1 MKHHALHI
9 VLFSFFSVLSFHS
22 MQAAEKDSLQ
32 WDFTDLFLGTKA
44 NPALPTSLEG
54 WKEHLE
60 LFGKNIPQEEVFV
73 HMDNTCYFA
82 GDTLFFKAYV
92 RRSDTGKL
100 TNLSQLLYAE
110 LWNQEGYMLERRL
123 VKLKDGQGTGSFVLN
138 DSLYGGFYELRA
150 YTRWQLNWGEYQ
162 HPHTWPAEQWFFSKK
177 MAKEFYRDY
186 EKLYSRIFPIY
197 DKPTTPGLYS
207 HDMTERPHMRYFRTA
222 VRKAAPVVNL
232 YPEGGVLVEG
242 TRARVAFEANEAD
255 GEHISGV
262 MRLYGRGGQLLQ
274 EQRTENR
281 GRGTLE
287 FTYEPDVTYSTVF
300 TSDSNQVV
308 RQRMPKAEKDG
319 CAVRTDVMNNQ
330 LLLTLQ
336 PRGEA
341 ANETLGVTVTIGGAL
356 HYFQKFRAEDTQISI
371 PTDSLPTG
379 VAQVTIYNAQGC
391 VYSDRLCFILHQQDI
406 TASEMHF
413 TGIQQNYEPFDSIQI
428 SIENPQAAGSTI
440 SLAVRDA
447 ATSEYLYDSSNIL
460 TEMLLCSQIR
470 GFVEQPDY
478 YFEKDDETHH
488 RHLDLLLMVQGWRR
502 HNWITMATPGIFR
515 VNHPFEKTPIY
526 FGAVYRY
533 QAIGREGFDGWGNMM
548 DQEVKHYDFS
558 RPEGGEWFSHRKTRK
573 PQGIIPLL
581 GNAGEERDKHNA
593 YSYLLKDNE
602 SAAFDG
608 RNYYDEGNLR
618 REVRVHAEYHKP
630 TDVGV
635 ESVFGDLTTK
645 NGRFVL
651 EFPSFYNR
659 CTLDLSASDT
669 TKWDEPLTA
678 TRKGRRLL
686 RKREKLLKKGK
697 PVPSLEH
704 QWVKATE
711 KDYPEFY
718 VRLTPYYPRFCKPF
732 SFYHTH
738 VAPPREGT
746 FLMSSLKDEH
756 TLAQVTV
763 RSKHGGLRAYD
774 SSHPAVSRDA
784 YQIFNECI
792 DAGFTPGWFA
802 GKNTFS
808 KWVERLLVGDMNMY
822 RQYKTYQDAVELN
835 QYRWHTFATLGAM
848 PSHSYG
854 GPVNGES
861 GNASAVEKHSPT
873 ADDQRALRYAWNE
886 SGNNYLSW
894 VNMAGKR
901 YNSDLGWSTSNQF
914 AYSFTGLDEK
924 SMALNDLSS
933 LRSVNLITD
942 YAPRMEGS
950 PRYSGANQPTVD
962 VGFDLL
968 LQGKSERIT
977 YRDRH
982 FVLQGFDVSQ
992 EFYNPCYRNR
1002 PLPSTK
1008 DYRRTLYWNPNLELD
1023 EKGHA
1028 DIQLWNNS
1036 NSTSITISAEGIT
1049 PAGKILTG
1057 ISYPEDR

>member
-1 MKHHALHI
+1 MKQHHTIYYILLVWLLACP
-9 VLFSFFSVLSFHS
+9 SAK
-22 MQAAEKDSLQ
+22 AAEGDSLQ
-32 WDFTDLFLGTKA
+32 WDFSDLFQGTKEA
-44 NPALPTSLEG
+44 PALPSSLEG
-54 WKEHLE
+54 WKEHLD
-60 LFGKNIPQEEVFV
+60 LFGRNIPQEEVFL
-73 HMDNTCYFA
+73 HLDNTCYFA
-82 GDTLFFKAYV
+82 GDTLYFKAYV

-123 VKLKDGQGTGSFVLN
+123 VKLKDGQGTGSIVLN

-162 HPHTWPAEQWFFSKK
+162 HPHTWPAEQWFFNKK

-186 EKLYSRIFPIY
+186 EKLYSRIFPVY
-197 DKPTTPGLYS
+197 DKPTTPGQFY
-207 HDMTERPHMRYFRTA
+207 HDMRERPHMRYFRSDA
-222 VRKAAPVVNL
+222 RKAPPVVNL
-232 YPEGGVLVEG
+232 YPEGGVIVEG

-255 GEHISGV
+255 GEHLSGI

-287 FTYEPDVTYSTVF
+287 FTYEPGVTYSAVF
-300 TSDSNQVV
+300 TTDSNKVI

-319 CAVRTDVMNNQ
+319 CAVRTDVGSRQ

-341 ANETLGVTVTIGGAL
+341 ANETLGVTVTVGGAL
-356 HYFQKFRAEDTQISI
+356 HYFQKFRAQDTQISI

-379 VAQVTIYNAQGC
+379 VAQVTVYNAQGR
-391 VYSDRLCFILHQQDI
+391 VYSDRLCFIRHQQDI
-406 TASEMHF
+406 EEANMQF
-413 TGIQQNYEPFDSIQI
+413 GGIRTSYEPFDSIRL
-428 SIENPQAAGSTI
+428 SVENPTAAGSTI

-470 GFVEQPDY
+470 GFVEQPHY
-478 YFEKDDETHH
+478 YFEKDDETHR

-515 VNHPFEKTPIY
+515 INHPYEKTPVY

-533 QAIGREGFDGWGNMM
+533 LPIGHEGFNGWGNMM
-548 DQEVKHYDFS
+548 DQEIKHYDFS
-558 RPEGGEWFSHRKTRK
+558 RPEGGEWFSHSRTRK

-602 SAAFDG
+602 SATFDG
-608 RNYYDEGNLR
+608 RNYYDEGNLK
-618 REVRVHAEYHKP
+618 REVRVHAEYRKK

-635 ESVFGDLTTK
+635 ESVYGDLTTR

-651 EFPSFYNR
+651 EMPGFYNQ

-669 TKWDEPLTA
+669 TSWKEPLTA
-678 TRKGRRLL
+678 TRKGRKLL
-686 RKREKLLKKGK
+686 RKREKLMKKGRA
-697 PVPSLEH
+697 VPSLDH
-704 QWVKATE
+704 QWVMPSETE
-711 KDYPEFY
+711 YPEFY

-746 FLMSSLKDEH
+746 ALTPSLREGR
-756 TLAQVTV
+756 TLAQITV
-763 RSKHGGLRAYD
+763 RSKHGGMHSFDAF
-774 SSHPAVSRDA
+774 HPAVEYDA
-784 YQIFNECI
+784 YKTFNDCV

-802 GKNTFS
+802 GKTSFA
-808 KWVERLLVGDMNMY
+808 KWTERLLVGDMNMY
-822 RQYKTYQDAVELN
+822 RHYVTYDEYISRN
-835 QYRWHTFATLGAM
+835 KENSEIGKDWG
-848 PSHSYG
+848 
-854 GPVNGES
+854 GES
-861 GNASAVEKHSPT
+861 LTMSG
-873 ADDQRALRYAWNE
+873 AWN
-886 SGNNYLSW
+886 SSADSYNGFPFTT
-894 VNMAGKR
+894 VR
-901 YNSDLGWSTSNQF
+901 YYTGGWSTSNQSF
-914 AYSFTGLDEK
+914 YSFTGMDDQTMSLDYLRTLK
-924 SMALNDLSS
+924 S
-933 LRSVNLITD
+933 VKLITD

-950 PRYSGANQPTVD
+950 SRYMGTNQPTVD
-962 VGFDLL
+962 IGYDMLTDGVR
-968 LQGKSERIT
+968 QT

-982 FVLQGFDVSQ
+982 FVLQGYDVSE
-992 EFYNPCYRNR
+992 EFYSPCYRNR
-1002 PLPSTK
+1002 PLPDTQ

-1023 EKGHA
+1023 KNGRAEVT
-1028 DIQLWNNS
+1028 LWNNGT
-1036 NSTSITISAEGIT
+1036 STSITVSAEGIT
-1049 PAGKILTG
+1049 PKGKILTG

>member
-1 MKHHALHI
+1 MKQYNLYILLAILTVI
-9 VLFSFFSVLSFHS
+9 SPAY
-22 MQAAEKDSLQ
+22 AAEGDSLQ
-32 WDFTDLFLGTKA
+32 WDFTDLVQGTKE

-60 LFGKNIPQEEVFV
+60 TFGRNIPQEEVFV

-110 LWNQEGYMLERRL
+110 LWNQEGYMLERHL

-162 HPHTWPAEQWFFSKK
+162 HPHTWPAERWFFNKK

-186 EKLYSRIFPIY
+186 EKLYCRIFPIY
-197 DKPTTPGLYS
+197 DKPETPGLYS
-207 HDMTERPHMRYFRTA
+207 HDMTERPHMRYFRTD
-222 VRKAAPVVNL
+222 VKKKPPVVNL
-232 YPEGGVLVEG
+232 YPEGGVIVEG

-255 GEHISGV
+255 GEHISGI
-262 MRLYGRGGQLLQ
+262 MRLYGRGGKLLQ

-287 FTYEPDVTYSTVF
+287 FTYEPDVTYSTIF
-300 TSDSNQVV
+300 TSDSNQVI
-308 RQRMPKAEKDG
+308 RQRLPKAEKDG
-319 CAVRTDVMNNQ
+319 CAVRTDIKGNL
-330 LLLTLQ
+330 LLLTFQ

-341 ANETLGVTVTIGGAL
+341 ADETLGVTVTVGGAL
-356 HYFQKFRAEDTQISI
+356 HFFQKFRAEDTQISI

-379 VAQVTIYNAQGC
+379 VAQVTVYNAQGR
-391 VYSDRLCFILHQQDI
+391 VYSDRLCFIRHQQDI
-406 TASEMHF
+406 KTAQMHF
-413 TGIQQNYEPFDSIQI
+413 SGIRSQYEPFDSIRVAV
-428 SIENPQAAGSTI
+428 ENPQAAGSTI

-447 ATSEYLYDSSNIL
+447 STSEYLYDSSNIL

-478 YFEKDDETHH
+478 YFEKDDETHR

-533 QAIGREGFDGWGNMM
+533 VAIGHEGFGGWGNMM
-548 DQEVKHYDFS
+548 DQDIKHYDFA
-558 RPEGGEWFSHRKTRK
+558 RPEGGEWFSHSKLRK
-573 PQGIIPLL
+573 PQGMIPIL
-581 GNAGEERDKHNA
+581 GNASEARDKHNA

-602 SAAFDG
+602 SATFDG
-608 RNYYDEGNLR
+608 RNYYDEGNLH

-635 ESVFGDLTTK
+635 ESVYGELTTK

-651 EFPSFYNR
+651 EFPGFYNR

-669 TKWDEPLTA
+669 TKWKEPLTI

-686 RKREKLLKKGK
+686 RKRDKLMSKGK
-697 PVPSLEH
+697 AVPSLEH
-704 QWVKATE
+704 QWVKPSET
-711 KDYPEFY
+711 DYPEFY
-718 VRLTPYYPRFCKPF
+718 VRLTPYHPRFCKPF

-746 FLMSSLKDEH
+746 ALMSSLRGGH
-756 TLAQVTV
+756 TLATVTV
-763 RSKHGGLRAYD
+763 RSKHGGLRSYD
-774 SSHPAVSRDA
+774 SSHPAVTRDA
-784 YQIFNECI
+784 YQIFNECV

-802 GKNTFS
+802 GKNAFS
-808 KWVERLLVGDMNMY
+808 KWVERLLIGDMNMY
-822 RQYKTYQDAVELN
+822 RHYQRYQDAVEINRSL
-835 QYRWHTFATLGAM
+835 WHTSATSNNMLHFSFRGPAK
-848 PSHSYG
+848 YG
-854 GPVNGES
+854 LQ
-861 GNASAVEKHSPT
+861 ATSAVEHHRPT
-873 ADDQRALRYAWNE
+873 ADDRRALRYAWVDPAD
-886 SGNNYLSW
+886 SYLGW
-894 VNMAGKR
+894 ADVAGRR
-901 YNSDLGWSTSNQF
+901 YNPGLGWSTSNRSAF
-914 AYSFTGLDEK
+914 SFTGMDEK
-924 SMALNDLSS
+924 TMQLDYLRS
-933 LRSVNLITD
+933 LRSVDLVTD

-962 VGFDLL
+962 VGYKLL
-968 LQGKSERIT
+968 TKGKRET

-1002 PLPSTK
+1002 PLPDTK

-1023 EKGHA
+1023 EKGQA
-1028 DIQLWNNS
+1028 NITLWNNS
-1036 NSTSITISAEGIT
+1036 NTTSITVSAEGIT

>member
-1 MKHHALHI
+1 MKQHRIYIFLAL
-9 VLFSFFSVLSFHS
+9 LTAFMPSR
-22 MQAAEKDSLQ
+22 AAEGDSLQ
-32 WDFTDLFLGTKA
+32 WDFTDLFQGTRQA
-44 NPALPTSLEG
+44 PALPSSLEA

-82 GDTLFFKAYV
+82 GDTLYFKAYV
-92 RRSDTGKL
+92 RRSDTGRL
-100 TNLSQLLYAE
+100 TNLSQLLYTE
-110 LWNQEGYMLERRL
+110 LWNQEGYMLERHL

-162 HPHTWPAEQWFFSKK
+162 HPHTWPAEQWFFNKK

-186 EKLYSRIFPIY
+186 EKLYCRIFPIY
-197 DKPTTPGLYS
+197 DKPSTPGLYS
-207 HDMTERPHMRYFRTA
+207 HDMTERPHMRYFRTD
-222 VRKAAPVVNL
+222 VRKAPPVVNI
-232 YPEGGVLVEG
+232 YPEGGVIVEG

-255 GEHISGV
+255 GEHISGI
-262 MRLYGRGGQLLQ
+262 MRLYGKGGELLQ

-281 GRGTLE
+281 GRSTLE
-287 FTYEPDVTYSTVF
+287 FNYEPGVTYSTVF
-300 TSDSNQVV
+300 TTDSNQVI

-319 CAVRTDVMNNQ
+319 CAVRTDINDRQ

-341 ANETLGVTVTIGGAL
+341 ANETLGVTVTVDGAL
-356 HYFQKFRAEDTQISI
+356 HYFQKFRAQDTQIII

-379 VAQVTIYNAQGC
+379 VAQVTVYNAQGR
-391 VYSDRLCFILHQQDI
+391 VYSDRLCFIRHQEDLN
-406 TASEMHF
+406 AANVRFS
-413 TGIQQNYEPFDSIQI
+413 GIRPSYEPFDSIRL
-428 SIENPQAAGSTI
+428 SVENPLAAGSTI

-470 GFVEQPDY
+470 GFVEQPHY
-478 YFEKDDETHH
+478 YFEKDDETHR

-515 VNHPFEKTPIY
+515 INHPYEKTPVY

-533 QAIGREGFDGWGNMM
+533 LSIGHEGFIGWGNMT
-548 DQEVKHYDFS
+548 DQEIKHYDFS
-558 RPEGGEWFSHRKTRK
+558 RPEGGEWFSRSNRK

-630 TDVGV
+630 TDVGS
-635 ESVFGDLTTK
+635 EGVFGDLTTR

-651 EFPSFYNR
+651 ELPGFYNQ

-669 TKWDEPLTA
+669 TKWREPLTT

-686 RKREKLLKKGK
+686 RKREKMMKKGK
-697 PVPSLEH
+697 AVPSLEH

-711 KDYPEFY
+711 TDYPEFY

-732 SFYHTH
+732 SYYHTH
-738 VAPPREGT
+738 VAPPRLGT
-746 FLMSSLKDEH
+746 VLTSSLRDGH
-756 TLAQVTV
+756 TLATLTV
-763 RSKHGGLRAYD
+763 RSRHGGIRTYD
-774 SSHPAVSRDA
+774 SSHPALTRDA
-784 YQIFNECI
+784 YQIYNECV

-802 GKNTFS
+802 GKNTFA

-822 RQYKTYQDAVELN
+822 RHYTTYDEAVSLT
-835 QYRWHTFATLGAM
+835 YDGWHSYAGAM
-848 PSHSYG
+848 DPFPFMGPAKYG
-854 GPVNGES
+854 PT
-861 GNASAVEKHSPT
+861 ATSAVEHHSPT
-873 ADDQRALRYAWNE
+873 ADD
-886 SGNNYLSW
+886 
-894 VNMAGKR
+894 NMAMRYSMTDPADVHPGWPNLTGLR
-901 YNSDLGWSTSNQF
+901 YNSRRGWSTSNRAAF
-914 AYSFTGLDEK
+914 SFTGLDYNT
-924 SMALNDLSS
+924 MQLDYLRS
-933 LRSVNLITD
+933 LRSVSLITD

-950 PRYSGANQPTVD
+950 KRYMGSNQPTVD
-962 VGFDLL
+962 VGYDLL
-968 LQGKSERIT
+968 RDGMRQT

-982 FVLQGFDVSQ
+982 IVLQGFDISE
-992 EFYNPCYRNR
+992 EFYSPCYRNR
-1002 PLPSTK
+1002 PLPETK
-1008 DYRRTLYWNPNLELD
+1008 DYRRTLYWNPNLQLN
-1023 EKGHA
+1023 EKGQA
-1028 DIQLWNNS
+1028 DITLWNNS
-1036 NSTSITISAEGIT
+1036 SSTSITVSAEGIT

>member
-1 MKHHALHI
+1 MKRHSTLYIILAL
-9 VLFSFFSVLSFHS
+9 LFTNPT
-22 MQAAEKDSLQ
+22 MKAEEEDSLQ
-32 WDFTDLFLGTKA
+32 WNFTDLFQGTKE
-44 NPALPTSLEG
+44 NPALPSSLEG
-54 WKEHLE
+54 WKEHLD
-60 LFGKNIPQEEVFV
+60 LFGKNVPQEEVFV

-82 GDTLFFKAYV
+82 GDTLYFKAYV

-110 LWNQEGYMLERRL
+110 LWNQEGYMLERHL

-162 HPHTWPAEQWFFSKK
+162 HPHTWLAERWFFNKK

-197 DKPTTPGLYS
+197 NKPTTPGLYS
-207 HDMTERPHMRYFRTA
+207 HDMTERPHMRYFRTD
-222 VRKAAPVVNL
+222 VKKAPPVVNL
-232 YPEGGVLVEG
+232 YPEGGVIVEG

-255 GEHISGV
+255 GEHISGT
-262 MRLYGRGGQLLQ
+262 MRLYGKGGKLLQ

-287 FTYEPDVTYSTVF
+287 FTYEPNVTYSAIF
-300 TSDSNQVV
+300 TSDSNRVI

-319 CAVRTDVMNNQ
+319 CAVRTDITNHQ

-341 ANETLGVTVTIGGAL
+341 ANETLGVTITVGGAL
-356 HYFQKFRAEDTQISI
+356 HYFQKFRAQDTQIII

-379 VAQVTIYNAQGC
+379 VAQITVYNAQGR
-391 VYSDRLCFILHQQDI
+391 VYSDRLCFIRHQQDI
-406 TASEMHF
+406 EDASMHF
-413 TGIQQNYEPFDSIQI
+413 GGIKSWYEPFDSIRLFV
-428 SIENPQAAGSTI
+428 ENPKAAGATI
-440 SLAVRDA
+440 SFAVRDA

-470 GFVEQPDY
+470 GFVEQPHY
-478 YFEKDDETHH
+478 YFEKDDEIHR

-533 QAIGREGFDGWGNMM
+533 LAIGHEGFEGWGNMT
-548 DQEVKHYDFS
+548 DQEIKHYDFS
-558 RPEGGEWFSHRKTRK
+558 RPEGGEWFSRSKMRK
-573 PQGIIPLL
+573 PQGVIPLL
-581 GNAGEERDKHNA
+581 GNAGEARDKHNA

-602 SAAFDG
+602 SATFDG
-608 RNYYDEGNLR
+608 RNYYDEGNLS

-635 ESVFGDLTTK
+635 EGVFGDLTTR

-651 EFPSFYNR
+651 EFPGFYNQ
-659 CTLDLSASDT
+659 CTLDLAASDT
-669 TKWDEPLTA
+669 TKWKNPDIGKK
-678 TRKGRRLL
+678 RKFFLSSWMTKL
-686 RKREKLLKKGK
+686 KINKREKRMKEGK
-697 PVPSLEH
+697 AVPSLEH
-704 QWVKATE
+704 QWVKQDETE
-711 KDYPEFY
+711 YPEFY
-718 VRLTPYYPRFCKPF
+718 VRLTPYYPRFTKPF

-746 FLMSSLKDEH
+746 ALMPTLRDGH
-756 TLAQVTV
+756 TLATVTV
-763 RSKHGGLRAYD
+763 RSKYGGLRSFD
-774 SSHPAVSRDA
+774 TSHPAIVRDA
-784 YQIFNECI
+784 YQTFNECA

-802 GKNTFS
+802 GKSSFA

-822 RQYKTYQDAVELN
+822 RQYMTYDEYISQDDYFNRSYFGSEIGKPGGYAGM
-835 QYRWHTFATLGAM
+835 TMGAM
-848 PSHSYG
+848 QDPADTYNVFPLTTVRYYSGTG
-854 GPVNGES
+854 G
-861 GNASAVEKHSPT
+861 
-873 ADDQRALRYAWNE
+873 WN
-886 SGNNYLSW
+886 
-894 VNMAGKR
+894 
-901 YNSDLGWSTSNQF
+901 TSNQSF
-914 AYSFTGLDEK
+914 YSYTGLDE
-924 SMALNDLSS
+924 MTMHLDYLRS
-933 LRSVNLITD
+933 LRSVELITD

-950 PRYSGANQPTVD
+950 SRYMGSNQPTVD
-962 VGFDLL
+962 VGYKMLSD
-968 LQGKSERIT
+968 GKRPT

-982 FVLQGFDVSQ
+982 YVLQGYDVSE
-992 EFYNPCYRNR
+992 EFYSPCYRNR
-1002 PLPSTK
+1002 PLPDTK

-1023 EKGHA
+1023 EKGRA
-1028 DIQLWNNS
+1028 NITLWNNG
-1036 NSTSITISAEGIT
+1036 NTTSITVSAEGIT
-1049 PAGKILTG
+1049 PTGKILTG

>member
-1 MKHHALHI
+1 MKQHTLHI
-9 VLFSFFSVLSFHS
+9 ALFILQSLLFVPSIQAEEGDSV
-22 MQAAEKDSLQ
+22 Q
-32 WDFTDLFLGTKA
+32 WDFTDLFQGTKE

-54 WKEHLE
+54 WKNHLE
-60 LFGKNIPQEEVFV
+60 LFGRNIPQEEVFV

-82 GDTLFFKAYV
+82 GDTLYFKAYV

-110 LWNQEGYMLERRL
+110 LWNQEGYMQERHL

-162 HPHTWPAEQWFFSKK
+162 HPHTWPAERWFFNKK

-197 DKPTTPGLYS
+197 DKPETPGLYS
-207 HDMTERPHMRYFRTA
+207 HDMTERPHMRYFRTD
-222 VRKAAPVVNL
+222 VKKAPPVVNL
-232 YPEGGVLVEG
+232 YPEGGVIVEG
-242 TRARVAFEANEAD
+242 TLARVAFEANEAD
-255 GEHISGV
+255 GEHISGI
-262 MRLYGRGGQLLQ
+262 MRLYGRGGKLLQ

-281 GRGTLE
+281 GRSTLE

-300 TSDSNQVV
+300 TSDSNQVI
-308 RQRMPKAEKDG
+308 RQRIPKAEKDG
-319 CAVRTDVMNNQ
+319 CAVRTDIKNNQ

-341 ANETLGVTVTIGGAL
+341 ANETLGVTVTVGGAL

-379 VAQVTIYNAQGC
+379 VAQVTVYNAQGR

-406 TASEMHF
+406 KTAQVHF
-413 TGIQQNYEPFDSIQI
+413 SGIRPQYEPFDSIHVT
-428 SIENPQAAGSTI
+428 IENPQAAGSTI

-447 ATSEYLYDSSNIL
+447 STSEYLYDSSNIL

-470 GFVEQPDY
+470 GFVEQPHY
-478 YFEKDDETHH
+478 FFEKDDEEHR

-515 VNHPFEKTPIY
+515 VNHPYEKTPVY

-533 QAIGREGFDGWGNMM
+533 IAIGHEGFDGWGNMI
-548 DQEVKHYDFS
+548 DQEIKHYDFS
-558 RPEGGEWFSHRKTRK
+558 RPEGGEWFSQGKLRK
-573 PQGIIPLL
+573 PQGMIPLL
-581 GNAGEERDKHNA
+581 GNAGEARDKHNA

-602 SAAFDG
+602 SATFDG
-608 RNYYDEGNLR
+608 RNYYDEGNLS
-618 REVRVHAEYHKP
+618 REVRVHAEYNKP
-630 TDVGV
+630 TDIGV
-635 ESVFGDLTTK
+635 ESVFGELTTK

-651 EFPSFYNR
+651 ELPGFYNR

-669 TKWDEPLTA
+669 TKWKEPLT
-678 TRKGRRLL
+678 TKRKGRRLL

-697 PVPSLEH
+697 AVPSLEH
-704 QWVKATE
+704 QWVKPSET
-711 KDYPEFY
+711 DYPEFY

-732 SFYHTH
+732 SYYHTH
-738 VAPPREGT
+738 VAPPRKGT
-746 FLMSSLKDEH
+746 VLTSSLRDGH
-756 TLAQVTV
+756 TLATVTV
-763 RSKHGGLRAYD
+763 RSKHGGLRSFD
-774 SSHPAVSRDA
+774 SSHPAVTRDA
-784 YQIFNECI
+784 YQIFNECV

-802 GKNTFS
+802 GKNSFS

-822 RQYKTYQDAVELN
+822 RQYQTYQNAVEIDH
-835 QYRWHTFATLGAM
+835 YGWHRSATSNSM
-848 PSHSYG
+848 PSFPFLGPAEYG
-854 GPVNGES
+854 LQ
-861 GNASAVEKHSPT
+861 ATSAVEHHSPT
-873 ADDQRALRYAWNE
+873 ADDMRALGY
-886 SGNNYLSW
+886 SW
-894 VNMAGKR
+894 ADPADSYWGWSNVAGQR
-901 YNSDLGWSTSNQF
+901 FAPNLNWSTSNPNAF
-914 AYSFTGLDEK
+914 SFTGLDNKTK
-924 SMALNDLSS
+924 SLDYLYS

-962 VGFDLL
+962 VGFNL
-968 LQGKSERIT
+968 IT
-977 YRDRH
+977 DKRRETFRDRH
-982 FVLQGFDVSQ
+982 FILQGFDVSL
-992 EFYNPCYRNR
+992 EFYSPNYQRR
-1002 PLPSTK
+1002 PLPDTK

-1023 EKGHA
+1023 KHGRA
-1028 DIQLWNNS
+1028 NIKLWNNS
-1036 NSTSITISAEGIT
+1036 NTTSITVSAEGIT
-1049 PAGKILTG
+1049 PNGKVLTG